1 MLERTINRRQLLT
14 GFAGAGL
21 YAALSPIC
29 RAFQAHHAAPARS
42 VTPEEAL
49 QRLIAGNARF
59 VSGKAGHPRQDSAR
73 RTELI
78 VGQHPFATIL
88 GCSDSRIPPELIFD
102 QGLGDL
108 FVVRVAGNVVDA
120 DVAGSV
126 EYSVVHRQ
134 SPLVL
139 VLGHTNCGAVGA
151 ALLPP
156 AERAKE
162 TPDIQAILKQID
174 PVLSGIDHHASPEK
188 QQDAVIEANVRQS
201 AKLLAALPS
210 LSSEVAAKHL
220 RIVSGIYQFG
230 SGKVNWL
237 T

>member
-1 MLERTINRRQLLT
+1 MIERRINRRQLLT
-14 GFAGAGL
+14 GLAGAGL

-29 RAFQAHHAAPARS
+29 RALQAHHAAPARS

-59 VSGKAGHPRQDSAR
+59 VDGKAVHPRQDSAR
-73 RTELI
+73 RTE
-78 VGQHPFATIL
+78 VTPVQHPFATIL
-88 GCSDSRIPPELIFD
+88 GCSDSRVPPELIFD

-108 FVVRVAGNVVDA
+108 FIIRVAGNVVDA

-126 EYSVVHRQ
+126 EYSVAHRQ
-134 SPLVL
+134 SPLIL

-156 AERAKE
+156 DERAKE
-162 TPDIQAILKQID
+162 TPDIQTILKQID
-174 PVLSGIDHHASPEK
+174 PALSGIDPHASAEK
-188 QQDAVIEANVRQS
+188 QLAAAIEANVRQS
-201 AKLLAALPS
+201 VKMLEALPA

-220 RIVSGIYQFG
+220 RIVSGIYEFA

-237 T
+237 S